1 MKTKVYVDP
10 VVWSEIMYMVHE
22 SKVEISFMCDVK
34 TVNDMPYVF
43 RWYLPEQKNSGSSTE
58 MCPKSLGSIP
68 IPADG
73 FTNVWVHSH
82 VQMNTFWSS
91 TDIDTIKQLGKNG
104 YVISIVVNQKDEYK
118 CSYYQAGDDFYPPVF
133 QDDIPIVFGIPLG
146 DERKKHLDELMET
159 NCKPLLSNMPINTP
173 IWSGTDRD
181 TIKQLGNNNLLD
193 AIEEFKPLS
202 KKEMKNIRMYLDYQ
216 VSNNDLQEAWE
227 DYYYLVKTEGTGDA
241 REEQLDSFTHFIM
254 LDNGAFNDWEVQ

>member
-1 MKTKVYVDP
+1 MNSKVYVDP
-10 VVWSEIMYMVHE
+10 VVWSEIMYMVHQ

-34 TVNDMPYVF
+34 TVNGMPYVF

-73 FTNVWVHSH
+73 FTNVWIHSH
-82 VQMNTFWSS
+82 VQMNAFWSS

-118 CSYYQAGDDFYPPVF
+118 CSYYQAGDGFYPPVF
-133 QDDIPIVFGIPLG
+133 QDDIPIVFGSPLG

-159 NCKPLLSNMPINTP
+159 NCKSLMPQIASPN
-173 IWSGTDRD
+173 
-181 TIKQLGNNNLLD
+181 LVGNYNLLD

-202 KKEMKNIRMYLDYQ
+202 KKEMKSIRMHIDYQ

-227 DYYYLVKTEGTGDA
+227 DYYYLVKSEGTGNE
-241 REEQLDSFTHFIM
+241 RQEQLDSFTHFIM
-254 LDNGAFNDWEVQ
+254 LDNGAFDDWEVQ